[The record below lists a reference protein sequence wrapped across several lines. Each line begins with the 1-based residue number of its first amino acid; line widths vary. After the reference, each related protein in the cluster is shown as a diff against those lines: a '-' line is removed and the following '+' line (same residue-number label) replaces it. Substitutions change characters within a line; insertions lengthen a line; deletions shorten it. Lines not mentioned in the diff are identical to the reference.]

1 MTTHDSKDTIHTE
14 TKKADIIGF
23 ICFII
28 GPITLGT
35 NMLRGHTP
43 RRVTIDIFHFGGGT
57 GVFGVTNQ

>member
-1 MTTHDSKDTIHTE
+1 MIARTLYIQKQ
-14 TKKADIIGF
+14 KADIIGF

-28 GPITLGT
+28 DYITLGT

-43 RRVTIDIFHFGGGT
+43 GRVTIDIFHFGGGT